1 MLAILIDAENV
12 QASFAPQIFEC
23 AAEYGPVDIKEIY
36 GAATALTAWVEPTLK
51 YAIHPNLTI
60 RPSKF
65 KNSSDIALVIGAMDM
80 LLQNRASSAA
90 DETDTVIIA
99 SSDSDFSMLAVY
111 LRQAGM
117 QVIGMG
123 TDKANPLW
131 RTACTQF
138 ITLGQT
144 GSSSR
149 GEAKKQDAP
158 KAEPK
163 KQPEADKPV
172 QRAEKPHQE
181 SPRQE
186 MPKQE
191 PKSESKMEPKPQ
203 TQPSSTHAGRIAVIR
218 AFIIEQLG
226 KTERVQASVLISA
239 LNSLPEYR
247 TDQQRSRRK
256 PLNYLLRHFGEL
268 FTTEESADGNTVYLR
283 AAAPGEKA
291 AKPAQ
296 EEKEQEEKEQ
306 EEKLAPAE
314 KPEEVQVPAV
324 EAPKAEAPRESRYV
338 PAPEAPKAAEPAS
351 TQQAEDKQ
359 VILISQ
365 LELLPRPL
373 NALQALGYTRAD
385 ELERLSDQQL
395 MSLKGIGKVAARQI
409 REAIAKAKEDTA
421 KKD

>member
-80 LLQNRASSAA
+80 LLQNRASSAP

-131 RTACTQF
+131 RTACSQF

-144 GSSSR
+144 NNASR
-149 GEAKKQDAP
+149 SEAKKQDAP
-158 KAEPK
+158 KAETK
-163 KQPEADKPV
+163 KQPD
-172 QRAEKPHQE
+172 AEKPAPHAE
-181 SPRQE
+181 KPRPEAPRQE
-186 MPKQE
+186 PKAESKQE
-191 PKSESKMEPKPQ
+191 PKSQQQS
-203 TQPSSTHAGRIAVIR
+203 SSTHAGRISVIR
-218 AFIIEQLG
+218 AFIIEQLA
-226 KTERVQASVLISA
+226 KAERVQASVLISA

-283 AAAPGEKA
+283 AAAPGEKN
-291 AKPAQ
+291 AKPAS
-296 EEKEQEEKEQ
+296 EEQEIKPDTAEKPAAVQ
-306 EEKLAPAE
+306 APAE
-314 KPEEVQVPAV
+314 EAAQE
-324 EAPKAEAPRESRYV
+324 EAPKASRYV
-338 PAPEAPKAAEPAS
+338 PAPEAPKAAEPAAPA
-351 TQQAEDKQ
+351 QAEEKQ

-365 LELLPRPL
+365 LDLLPRPL

-409 REAIAKAKEDTA
+409 REAIARAKEETA